1 MARTAVLLLISA
13 AALGHGESSRTQG
26 GGGGIPTVIVRFGAG
41 RNDPGLP
48 GGPPSRTERKREQRH
63 TWETW
68 WSYHRDY
75 HLVERVR
82 GTPTTG
88 PRALGEQDPRR
99 QMREGRVQDLFL
111 EALED
116 KDHDVRA
123 AAAIAL
129 GKCGFAPGFD
139 RALERHVNRPPE
151 AWFDVRESALYAIG
165 LFGLP
170 EYRIFLNDIASAR
183 DRDAKEASLSLTGL
197 MMDGTKESADAIAHY
212 ARWYHSDASS
222 NPSAPASAEQERRR
236 YAIHLLGFV
245 KPGGYD
251 DFLWQVVQGGRQWE
265 TAEQGLAVTA
275 LGRRRARDYKEG
287 LFRLLYAR
295 EFEDDVIRSTAIA
308 LGQMLGPDD
317 AGDLK
322 RLARFVRD
330 ARRDPVAQNFAVM
343 ALGQVGGETAV
354 ELLRGLLDGRVFGD
368 DEDRAFVHLA
378 LGLCGRRSGSAKE
391 ALVAAYNRARSDT
404 ELSVL
409 ALACGLARAQ
419 DSVPI
424 TLELL
429 EKPGGR
435 RDGPGLGA
443 RGRFAGWAALG
454 LGFLGDERGVTPV
467 RKVFEGSN
475 DPVVRE
481 QAAIALALLNRGA
494 AVEELVA
501 ILKDAGSLHTK
512 AAVVTALALVPE
524 PTKEVVDALEKVYRD
539 DRMPNPVRGMAI
551 TALGA
556 LVDPRPIPV
565 SALLSRN
572 YNYLIRCLALDEVA
586 SYL

>member
-1 MARTAVLLLISA
+1 MARLIALLLLCA
-13 AALGHGESSRTQG
+13 AALGHGENARTQG
-26 GGGGIPTVIVRFGAG
+26 GGGGIPTVIVPFGQ
-41 RNDPGLP
+41 RNDPPDLP
-48 GGPPSRTERKREQRH
+48 GRPKSRTERKREARH

-68 WSYHRDY
+68 WSYHRDFY
-75 HLVERVR
+75 LVERVR
-82 GTPTTG
+82 GAPSTG
-88 PRALGEQDPRR
+88 PRDVGESDSRR
-99 QMREGRVQDLFL
+99 QMREGRLQDLFL

-116 KDHDVRA
+116 KDHDVRS

-129 GKCGFAPGFD
+129 GKCGFSKGLD
-139 RALERHVNRPPE
+139 HALERHVNRPPE
-151 AWFDVRESALYAIG
+151 GWFDVRESALFAIG
-165 LFGLP
+165 IFGLP
-170 EYRIFLNDIASAR
+170 EYRIFLNKMASQK
-183 DRDAKEASLSLTGL
+183 DRDAKEASLALTGF
-197 MMDGTKESADAIAHY
+197 MMDGTKESADALAHF
-212 ARWYHSDASS
+212 ARWYHSDAST
-222 NPSAPASAEQERRR
+222 NAAAPAPLEQERRR

-245 KPGGYD
+245 GLEGYD
-251 DFLWQVVQGGRQWE
+251 DFLWQVLQGGRQWE
-265 TAEQGLAVTA
+265 AGEQGLAATA
-275 LGRRRARDYKEG
+275 LGRRRARGYKDG
-287 LFRLLYAR
+287 LFRLLYDR
-295 EFEDDVIRSTAIA
+295 EFDDAVIQSAAIA

-317 AGDLK
+317 ASDLK

-330 ARRDPVAQNFAVM
+330 SRRDPIAQNFAVM

-378 LGLCGRRSGSAKE
+378 LGLCGRRSEAARE
-391 ALVAAYNRARSDT
+391 ALVVHYNRARSDT

-409 ALACGLARAQ
+409 ALACGLARAK

-429 EKPGGR
+429 ANPGGA

-454 LGFLGDERGVTPV
+454 LGFLRDGRGVDPV
-467 RKVFEGSN
+467 RKVFGDSN